1 MQRAHVK
8 AMAAF
13 CVGLVLLTALYLWRV
28 PVSVAP
34 VIQSDTTV
42 DNLKTIDLTIQTP
55 VESLV
60 LTVDCPGLLT
70 CDLTAFSAL
79 QKAVERDTIAMQY
92 KTYDGLGVM
101 ITSVAGFEN
110 GQDGKYWV
118 YEINGQKIAA
128 AADQQAL
135 QFADQL
141 LWKFVTPE

>member
-1 MQRAHVK
+1 MPRTHLK
-8 AMAAF
+8 AIAVF
-13 CVGLVLLTALYLWRV
+13 GIGLMLLIALYLWRV
-28 PVSVAP
+28 PVSIAP
-34 VIQSDTTV
+34 TLQTDRMVESIQSVT
-42 DNLKTIDLTIQTP
+42 LTLQTP
-55 VESLV
+55 VESRDFAV
-60 LTVDCPGLLT
+60 ECMGTVT

-79 QKAVERDTIAMQY
+79 QKAAQRDTIAMQF
-92 KTYDGLGVM
+92 KTYEGLGVM

-141 LWKFVTPE
+141 LWKFVIPE

>member
-1 MQRAHVK
+1 MQQTHLK
-8 AMAAF
+8 ALAVF
-13 CVGLVLLTALYLWRV
+13 GVGLFLLVALYLWRV

-34 VIQSDTTV
+34 TLQTDRMVESIQSIT
-42 DNLKTIDLTIQTP
+42 LTLQTP
-55 VESLV
+55 VESRDF
-60 LTVDCPGLLT
+60 TVDCPGST
-70 CDLTAFSAL
+70 ACDLTAFSAL
-79 QKAVERDTIAMQY
+79 QKAVEHDTIAMQY

-141 LWKFVTPE
+141 LWKFVIPE